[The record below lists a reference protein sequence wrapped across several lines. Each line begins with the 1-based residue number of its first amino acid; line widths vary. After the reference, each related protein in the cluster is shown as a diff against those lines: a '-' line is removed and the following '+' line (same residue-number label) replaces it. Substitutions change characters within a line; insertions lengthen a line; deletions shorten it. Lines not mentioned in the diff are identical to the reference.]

1 MKIVFFYLDSLSEM
15 CEIVQDYCEERDFE
29 CDMFNVDEDPDVL
42 DDYNVKGIPPIFI
55 VFDDLGH
62 RVLTHKG
69 RFDKSK
75 FNQIVSTLD

>member
-1 MKIVFFYLDSLSEM
+1 MKIVFFYLDFLSEM
-15 CEIVQDYCEERDFE
+15 CEIVQDYCEEHDFE

-55 VFDDLGH
+55 VFDDLGR